1 MRNTRTASRL
11 LALALT
17 VLMLASCFVA
27 LPAMAEETAATT
39 TGPKVLWEHNFADD
53 GAVKNNS
60 TTATDKT
67 IKPNTATDA
76 TYPNGYFQD
85 ADVFYMDASGTGA
98 TQLSGGYF
106 TVGGATYIT
115 GAQTTGEKP
124 NNDFFSLLNGQ
135 YAGYK
140 DVGDSVF
147 FEFDFRRMYHG
158 ASMTTDTYGRVDPL
172 FDSSC
177 TWSYIDENGT
187 TITSEDVASATLYT
201 DHGGAAANGT
211 DYTNSYVFFTY
222 SNDQKA
228 PMFFRMAENGMIY
241 TTDNYGTAEDALA
254 YGGVYYF
261 NDDGEKVY
269 LPATATVANLNL
281 DGCIKDPSKAH
292 MLEYV
297 TDKDYTYLYRVGVS
311 LKVAAV
317 DASTGMVTMEA
328 TVYIKRT
335 SSTNTWDKCVGTTT
349 YYYYPV
355 GSTTSAT
362 EARNKLQINGTT
374 GAVKWGGDCKISSCN
389 GDYHVSVIETVD
401 ATDSTQSTCKCAA
414 CGETWPERDVD
425 GLRYRG
431 VLKGNAC
438 EGTYYV
444 WVPKDTTVVGVPFAD
459 SEYTTKPTDH
469 TYDSNSGL
477 CSVCGKYEFEGEL
490 SQGFYISGSA
500 GSKTALQSNYVEDAT
515 RGGGYYKRYGLKG
528 FHIFGDVDNTV
539 GGGSAYK
546 LGNLTKPFTVS
557 FDLKVDSVDWNTAYS
572 GMGNFKELITL
583 VNRSDKNSQ
592 SLLDIGK
599 APDGTNILVFRYD
612 FTYGETKEKEDI
624 TVGLVRGDDGSLT
637 VDDEHDN
644 YGKLM
649 QWFTVCAAPGQ
660 NINTAES
667 GLVTDG
673 NNNKV
678 IGYNYFTYTQD
689 ETALTRTYTFHD
701 AGRGLY
707 EIPGSEWFNLK
718 LTFVPDNTGS
728 NQDMLL
734 LYINGELVGM
744 RPYAVASSTADADW
758 QSIRVHDVNNR
769 FTIANLNFDNVGFRV
784 HESLEEAYA
793 FASNQMFTYAFDRFQ
808 SRVMDSD
815 YTKTYFG
822 AAISNVYTRVG
833 AFDDSLDS
841 DLDLYSTT
849 DYGTYAHYNAS
860 ITSSSALSVSLSTK
874 LGGTGSSNGTMYN
887 LVSAHKYEINLN
899 VAVPNTN
906 PIVSSQGKPLDFVRM
921 SKFRDAYVKVV
932 LLQCDED
939 GYLANG
945 KDLYRYNDESVLER
959 CSPYTTVT
967 NNIPAAFSNV
977 RVVVD
982 EENNVYSVYVDGS
995 AAYYYDSA
1003 TKTYKPYV
1011 NMTIPAPTGTGVDK
1025 TEETNADGELVY
1037 NFEGDVKKYHDYT
1050 AEFFETLVAAKA
1062 FGSNSSGVANTYSP
1076 ACEYVRFFQAWT
1088 NFYLKDVAVSI
1099 IPDSDIEMI
1108 GVQDQIDAD
1117 DNLALRF
1124 IAGIDDV
1131 FVPGIGYSVEAWH
1144 RVVQSD
1150 GTFGS
1155 WERTDRVQTENSRVV
1170 FRSIKETDA
1179 NGKVDSYYAYNR
1191 QEGDYLSALK
1201 ITDIPRDHGVNEQ
1214 YKFTVTPYT
1223 LDADGNVDKTFES
1236 YTAIYNGAGEYL
1248 GNGQPFEVDLSEY
1261 KAFTE
1266 SPNVIL
1272 ELKDGAGDY
1281 NDFYVYTRT
1290 SDPSGRYY
1298 IRYRLYYSHSE
1309 KLGNCT
1315 NTASNIRS
1323 FRIMT
1328 ADIVKVTAI
1337 DQTAVTY
1344 TSVLPILGS
1353 GEISLAIKEY
1363 SYGVTS
1369 YQTEKDGNGGV
1380 IYQTETD
1387 ADGNVVTDEKG
1398 NPVYK
1403 MDDCPAPH
1411 KIPVYVL
1418 DDEGNKIP
1426 EAYGNEVKDFIG
1438 GFHGDE
1444 HIKKDSEGNDMFSL
1458 VMDER
1463 EYVPGQDNLVVTG
1476 NEIVIEQTTLLDRWA
1491 EVAGSAGSVVEHAQT
1506 FTINKDGVDI
1516 DRTVTWL
1523 VDDFLIEDAY
1533 VMMLT
1538 LRRCTTETITNDDGS
1553 KTVRAVDPICEKVA
1567 TYNADGTKIASVDS
1581 GADMNTNPGNSRL
1594 SSTQVR
1600 EVRYSSDTSGAFAVA
1615 KFDMAEGSNGGFSAI
1630 RVDFRD
1636 GTAADNKLYVPMKA
1650 TGGTGKVEE
1659 TGKSY
1664 TKPSVN
1670 ETWVLDTF
1678 FKLDYVNPNN

>member
-27 LPAMAEETAATT
+27 LPAMAEETTAASTT

-67 IKPNTATDA
+67 VKPNTATDA

-85 ADVFYMDASGTGA
+85 TDVFYMALGNTTA
-98 TQLSGGYF
+98 TQLSSGYF
-106 TVGGATYIT
+106 TVGGVTYIT

-158 ASMTTDTYGRVDPL
+158 ASMTTSTYGRVDPL

-187 TITSEDVASATLYT
+187 TITSEDVESATLYT
-201 DHGGAAANGT
+201 DHGGAASNGT
-211 DYTNSYVFFTY
+211 DYTPSYVFFTH
-222 SNDQKA
+222 SNNQKA

-297 TDKDYTYLYRVGVS
+297 TDKDHTYLYRVGVS

-317 DASTGMVTMEA
+317 DASTGRVTMDA

-374 GAVKWGGDCKISSCN
+374 GGVKWGGDCKISSCN

-572 GMGNFKELITL
+572 GIGSFKELITL
-583 VNRSDKNSQ
+583 VNSSNKNPEP
-592 SLLDIGK
+592 LLDIGK

-612 FTYGETKEKEDI
+612 FTYGNAKEKEDI
-624 TVGLVRGDDGSLT
+624 TVGLVRGDDDSLT
-637 VDDEHDN
+637 VDDGHDN
-644 YGKLM
+644 YEKLM
-649 QWFTVCAAPGQ
+649 QWFAVCAAPGQ

-667 GLVTDG
+667 GRVMDD
-673 NNNKV
+673 NDKV
-678 IGYNYFTYTQD
+678 IGYNYFTYTQDTTD

-707 EIPGSEWFNLK
+707 EIPDKEWFNLK

-728 NQDMLL
+728 SQDMLL

-758 QSIRVHDVNNR
+758 QSIRVHDVNDR
-769 FTIANLNFDNVGFRV
+769 FTIADLNFDNVGFRV

-822 AAISNVYTRVG
+822 AAISSVYTRVG

-860 ITSSSALSVSLSTK
+860 ISSSSALSVSLSTK
-874 LGGTGSSNGTMYN
+874 LGATGSSDGTMYN

-899 VAVPNTN
+899 VAVPNTD
-906 PIVSSQGKPLDFVRM
+906 PIVSSEGEPLDFVRL

-932 LLQCDED
+932 LLQCDEY
-939 GYLANG
+939 GYLAND
-945 KDLYRYNDESVLER
+945 KALYRYNDESVLER

-1011 NMTIPAPTGTGVDK
+1011 NMTIPAPTGTGVTK
-1025 TEETNADGELVY
+1025 ANETNADGELVY
-1037 NFEGDVKKYHDYT
+1037 NFKGDVKKYHDYT
-1050 AEFFETLVAAKA
+1050 AKFFETLVAAKA
-1062 FGSNSSGVANTYSP
+1062 FGSNSSGVANTYNP

-1236 YTAIYNGAGEYL
+1236 YTAVYNGAGEYL

-1298 IRYRLYYSHSE
+1298 IRYRVYYSYSE
-1309 KLGNCT
+1309 AVT
-1315 NTASNIRS
+1315 NITNSATNIRS
-1323 FRIMT
+1323 FRVNT
-1328 ADIVKVTAI
+1328 AHVVKVTDI
-1337 DQTAVTY
+1337 GDTVVTC
-1344 TSVLPILGS
+1344 TEVMPILGA

-1363 SYGVTS
+1363 KYG
-1369 YQTEKDGNGGV
+1369 QTANKKGELQ
-1380 IYQTETD
+1380 YE
-1387 ADGNVVTDEKG
+1387 ADGTTPKMG
-1398 NPVYK
+1398 NAVQ
-1403 MDDCPAPH
+1403 
-1411 KIPVYVL
+1411 
-1418 DDEGNKIP
+1418 
-1426 EAYGNEVKDFIG
+1426 DFIG
-1438 GFHGDE
+1438 GYHGDE

-1463 EYVPGQDNLVVTG
+1463 KYVPGQDNLVVTG

-1491 EVAGSAGSVVEHAQT
+1491 EEAGSAGSVAEHAQT
-1506 FTINKDGVDI
+1506 FTINKDGVAI
-1516 DRTVTWL
+1516 DRTVKWL
-1523 VDDFLIEDAY
+1523 VNDFLIEDAY

-1538 LRRCTTETITNDDGS
+1538 LRRCTTETITNDDES

-1567 TYNADGTKIASVDS
+1567 TYNADGTQIGSYTFDL
-1581 GADMNTNPGNSRL
+1581 NTAPNGSTGLNSAAL
-1594 SSTQVR
+1594 R
-1600 EVRYSSDTSGAFAVA
+1600 EVRYGSATSGASAIA
-1615 KFDMAEGSNGGFSAI
+1615 KFDKMAGSAGEFATVRI
-1630 RVDFRD
+1630 DFRD
-1636 GTAADNKLYVPMKA
+1636 GTAADNKLYVPMTA
-1650 TGGTGKVEE
+1650 TDGTGKVEE

-1664 TKPSVN
+1664 KKPSVN